1 MEAVTPVNSH
11 YFGRTEPPI
20 SGVKNTQVSYER
32 VKKSSILYSGSKV
45 KAPKRCDFPFYPHI
59 HPHNLVLKSA

>member
-11 YFGRTEPPI
+11 FFGRTEPPI

-45 KAPKRCDFPFYPHI
+45 KTHKKVAIFRFIPTFIRTT
-59 HPHNLVLKSA
+59 LS